1 MSRIGKQ
8 PILIPQGVDVQIEKR
23 KVKVKGPKG
32 ELSLNFNPEIEVV
45 IEKNEIRVLPKKHT
59 RSKHT
64 SAFWGLY
71 RSLINNMVI
80 GVTQGYEKRLEI
92 RGIGYKASVDS
103 DSNLVLN
110 VGFSHPV
117 TIEKPEGI
125 NFKVEKNIIIITGI
139 DKQLVGE
146 TAARVR
152 KLRPPEPYKGKGI
165 RYVGEKVRM
174 KLGKKA
180 VGTT

>member
-8 PILIPQGVDVQIEKR
+8 PILIPQGVEVHIQDRTVT
-23 KVKVKGPKG
+23 VKGPKG
-32 ELSLNFNPEIEVV
+32 ELSLSFNREVEVV
-45 IEKNEIRVLPKKHT
+45 IEKNEIRVLPKKDI

-103 DSNLVLN
+103 NGNLVLN
-110 VGFSHPV
+110 IGFSHPV

-125 NFKVEKNIIIITGI
+125 NFKVEKNIIVITGI

-165 RYVGEKVRM
+165 FYSDETIIRKA
-174 KLGKKA
+174 GKA
-180 VGTT
+180 AA